1 MPNRGLAPPAGFA
14 HRVGVRESGCMRL
27 LLAGLFALGAVA
39 AMGGTASAQ
48 PALPSTFYGTASIDG
63 KLPPVTAEVRG
74 YIDGRDCT
82 QGERGTTPVYIENG
96 VAQYVIHVM
105 HETQAPGC
113 GREGKTVTF
122 TVGGRETGQA
132 AAWKTGVQEL
142 NLNAGSGTPLPLPPA
157 TPTPPAPSAT
167 ATPRVS
173 TPGTPIQPP
182 PIVASAIPTDDI
194 PLPFG
199 SQAARTSVTPRAPG
213 ARSVTPE
220 DSETAG
226 PAAREGRDGE
236 ASGLPYLVG
245 GLALLVAG
253 GAAGGMVLARRK
265 AKPRGSG
272 RPD

>member
-1 MPNRGLAPPAGFA
+1 
-14 HRVGVRESGCMRL
+14 MRL
-27 LLAGLFALGAVA
+27 LLAGLFALGALV
-39 AMGGTASAQ
+39 AMGGRASAQ
-48 PALPSTFYGTASIDG
+48 PSLPSTFYGTASIDA
-63 KLPPVTAEVRG
+63 KLPPPTAEVRG

-82 QGERGTTPVYIENG
+82 QGERGTTPVFIENG

-122 TVGGRETGQA
+122 TVGGRETGQSA
-132 AAWKTGVQEL
+132 VWKTGVQEL
-142 NLNAGSGTPLPLPPA
+142 NLNAGAGAPLPLPTA
-157 TPTPPAPSAT
+157 TPTPPAPSPT
-167 ATPRVS
+167 ATPRVG

-213 ARSVTPE
+213 AGSVTPE
-220 DSETAG
+220 AGGTAVPG
-226 PAAREGRDGE
+226 ANEGGDGE
-236 ASGLPYLVG
+236 SSGLPYLLG

-253 GAAGGMVLARRK
+253 GAAGGVVLARQR
-265 AKPRGSG
+265 AKPRGG
-272 RPD
+272 GGPD